1 MAKIFI
7 SYRRTDSA
15 AYAGRLFDRLRKHY
29 GDAEVF
35 MDLEGIEPGAEF
47 GKVIGDKARAAE
59 VLIALIGKDWVTS
72 THPDGTRRLD
82 DPNDLVVRE
91 IETGL
96 AANVRVIPVLAGK
109 ASMPLRQELPERIAA
124 LAERN
129 AIELSDQRF
138 HADVDRLIQVI
149 DRSVPGAR
157 PRGKVRWALAAAA
170 VVAALIVSVWLLRDG
185 DTASAGA
192 RPDATVVEKATQPAA
207 TVTAA
212 AAAAVPP
219 NWEQIRAL
227 PVIYAETFDPATVLD
242 IWKPQ
247 SPPRPPWT
255 EELRN
260 GRYCT
265 TNRSDDSAI
274 HYIHVSVDKH
284 DMNDAPVFMRVQAEG
299 ANPTAFSGGGV
310 LYRFDGA
317 ARTYYALVLSPSGQ
331 VTFWRRDKDGL
342 TKLFAGTVPRTAP
355 GQPTM
360 IGVVGRGSRL
370 FLFADDTLMATVEDG
385 ELARGLVGAIALSKG
400 RFCFDDFTVRTAAPR

>member
-1 MAKIFI
+1 
-7 SYRRTDSA
+7 
-15 AYAGRLFDRLRKHY
+15 
-29 GDAEVF
+29 
-35 MDLEGIEPGAEF
+35 
-47 GKVIGDKARAAE
+47 
-59 VLIALIGKDWVTS
+59 
-72 THPDGTRRLD
+72 
-82 DPNDLVVRE
+82 
-91 IETGL
+91 
-96 AANVRVIPVLAGK
+96 
-109 ASMPLRQELPERIAA
+109 
-124 LAERN
+124 
-129 AIELSDQRF
+129 
-138 HADVDRLIQVI
+138 VI

-157 PRGKVRWALAAAA
+157 PHRKVRWALAVVA
-170 VVAALIVSVWLLRDG
+170 VVAVLMASVWLLREG

-192 RPDATVVEKATQPAA
+192 RPDATAVEKATQPAA
-207 TVTAA
+207 TVAAVAA
-212 AAAAVPP
+212 APAPP

-227 PVIYAETFDPATVLD
+227 PVIYAETFDSATVLD

-255 EELRN
+255 EELKN

-265 TNRSDDSAI
+265 TNRTDDTAI
-274 HYIHVSVDKH
+274 HYVHVSVDKH
-284 DMNDAPVFMRVQAEG
+284 DVNDAPVFMRVQAEG
-299 ANPTAFSGGGV
+299 ANPTAFAGGGV

-317 ARTYYALVLSPSGQ
+317 ARTYYAFVLSPTGQ

-385 ELARGLVGAIALSKG
+385 VLARGLVGAIALSKG